1 MKLLVL
7 TCCVALAAT
16 ALAMTADGWVEPTYA
31 DANAEAVEGSSFLE
45 DGTRVGA
52 GAKGK
57 VRGISHTV
65 SGRHGMVT
73 YISPARHIQTSGIVL
88 TPPPSIS
95 VQTVAAPQ
103 PVYLQPVVVPHAEYH
118 YAVGGHDHHDQH
130 HHNHHHLPHLTDD
143 DYSVEEMYGHSNGEH
158 VLHRTG
164 IETHLPGHH
173 HHAHAHLI
181 PHDSRHHS
189 WGHHHSHGH
198 YVPSHSHGRV
208 HIGSG
213 VHAGDVHVHPYAPV
227 AVPASLLNTPYHQ
240 PHYGHDSPVSQGPIF
255 VPHTPEGAI
264 ALESADYAGYNPGPA
279 IQYHSAPTSYYSD
292 GTPHRATINQ
302 RFN

>member
-1 MKLLVL
+1 L
-7 TCCVALAAT
+7 TLCVALAAT
-16 ALAMTADGWVEPTYA
+16 ALAANADGWVEPSYT
-31 DANAEAVEGSSFLE
+31 DAEAVEGASFLE
-45 DGTRVGA
+45 DGTRLGA

-88 TPPPSIS
+88 TPPPTVS
-95 VQTVAAPQ
+95 VESVAVPQ

-118 YAVGGHDHHDQH
+118 YAVGHEHAHGHGHAHG
-130 HHNHHHLPHLTDD
+130 HHHLPHLTDD
-143 DYSVEEMYGHSNGEH
+143 DYSVHETYGHANGSPEH
-158 VLHRTG
+158 HA
-164 IETHLPGHH
+164 HGHG
-173 HHAHAHLI
+173 HAHAHVI

-213 VHAGDVHVHPYAPV
+213 VHAGDVHVHPYAPL
-227 AVPASLLNTPYHQ
+227 AVPASLVNTPYHQ
-240 PHYGHDSPVSQGPIF
+240 PHYDHRSSVSQGPIL
-255 VPHTPEGAI
+255 VPHGPEGAI
-264 ALESADYAGYNPGPA
+264 ALEEADYAGYNPGPA
-279 IQYHSAPTSYYSD
+279 YQYNSVPTSYYSD
-292 GTPHRATINQ
+292 GTPHRASINQ